1 MSGSWGEIRKEVRM
15 GSGRW
20 YRASK
25 GEDEEGEEAS
35 WIFGVTGSELENRAW
50 VVVCGVE
57 VR

>member
-1 MSGSWGEIRKEVRM
+1 M

-20 YRASK
+20 YRAAK
-25 GEDEEGEEAS
+25 GEEDSEGEEAS
-35 WIFGVTGSELENRAW
+35 WIFGVTGSEFENRAW